1 MGGGTHTG
9 LAQPLPTAQ
18 QGLRGTA
25 GNRRDLGSYSDGSS
39 HAQKTKTNL
48 TPICHTPLRV
58 LLRSFLEKDGSDP
71 ALIEELFSG
80 IVERVVAI
88 VSRVQGAYEFD
99 VQTLREYFAARHL
112 YQTAPY
118 SPAGGERRGTISDRW
133 RALSRNYYWLNV
145 ARFYAGCYS
154 EGELPSLIDDLRDLR
169 DDEGFRCTSHPQLLT
184 ASLLGDWVFSQ
195 RPRAIQDAVDLLL
208 EPRGLRML
216 VAGAGSG
223 LFQVEDV
230 IVRDTRGR
238 HRLIAACKELVR
250 PNRPV
255 EQVMEVVRS
264 VLRPNSEPEELF
276 DWWIEELRSAEIAQA
291 SQWCAISEFLQC
303 WSIVNL
309 DTVSDLFSREEVP
322 KSSVIA
328 GLLHANRTD
337 VFESDESLFED
348 AVEAILAGD
357 RIGWARGGSILQR
370 FAGSLEWMSQSRHR
384 LIYPIPRRLSPFEYW
399 GEIHGHEEDNTWPNF
414 PAANRCMR
422 VVQAFKDVAE
432 LPVKQW
438 NNSIEPW
445 DRVVQQGISEFG
457 NCKRF
462 VEIANIAAGIR
473 SKEEKCQDSPDLFDL
488 HQPMVRR
495 ARHARLRAS
504 SRKWWSEHL
513 QSATNTDDV
522 WMALLIFST
531 WAGPRTIE
539 ELAEE
544 FDRLVV
550 SLETSEWHSL
560 HSSLRT
566 AVEVNSDRP
575 WIRPLT
581 IRVSMLPSTLSI
593 RTVALIM
600 ERSTTTAVDELYE
613 RFLNDYQSDDSIV
626 LSLRAEV
633 EAKWALK
640 DETKWSQAIERLRS
654 TENLGEPLSRAFL
667 QYLIGSSTLP
677 DKVAREVMDQPLDFP
692 SLLVRVAEA
701 RCRQLDAAKILP
713 VGRVADDEGWFT
725 D

>member
-1 MGGGTHTG
+1 MQ
-9 LAQPLPTAQ
+9 LAILLSLIHRRGISLPDKRTA
-18 QGLRGTA
+18 LYDNYVEMFFDRESEKA
-25 GNRRDLGSYSDGSS
+25 DVVKENRDLLIRIHRYLAWVLHAGAEVDSESTSGIQESGTSLSGSIAEQD
-39 HAQKTKTNL
+39 
-48 TPICHTPLRV
+48 LRV

-88 VSRVQGAYEFD
+88 VSRVQGTYEFD

-169 DDEGFRCTSHPQLLT
+169 DDEGFCCTSHPQLLT

-291 SQWCAISEFLQC
+291 SQWCAIGEFLQC

-370 FAGSLEWMSQSRHR
+370 FAGSLEWMSPESPSPNLSH
-384 LIYPIPRRLSPFEYW
+384 PRRLSPFEYW

-445 DRVVQQGISEFG
+445 TEWFSRVSVNSATARDLWKSRILPLGFG
-457 NCKRF
+457 RKR
-462 VEIANIAAGIR
+462 R
-473 SKEEKCQDSPDLFDL
+473 SARDSPDLFDL
-488 HQPMVRR
+488 HQPVVRR

-504 SRKWWSEHL
+504 SRSGG
-513 QSATNTDDV
+513 QSIYNQQ
-522 WMALLIFST
+522 
-531 WAGPRTIE
+531 P
-539 ELAEE
+539 
-544 FDRLVV
+544 
-550 SLETSEWHSL
+550 
-560 HSSLRT
+560 
-566 AVEVNSDRP
+566 
-575 WIRPLT
+575 
-581 IRVSMLPSTLSI
+581 TL
-593 RTVALIM
+593 M
-600 ERSTTTAVDELYE
+600 MFGW
-613 RFLNDYQSDDSIV
+613 RF
-626 LSLRAEV
+626 
-633 EAKWALK
+633 
-640 DETKWSQAIERLRS
+640 
-654 TENLGEPLSRAFL
+654 
-667 QYLIGSSTLP
+667 
-677 DKVAREVMDQPLDFP
+677 
-692 SLLVRVAEA
+692 
-701 RCRQLDAAKILP
+701 
-713 VGRVADDEGWFT
+713 
-725 D
+725 